1 MNFLELWTCKS
12 GNNNS
17 NYCDPTYDALVAK
30 ARRTQDNN
38 ARYAIY
44 GQLEDKLLGK
54 DGAVPFSPIYWY
66 TYVQLERPT
75 IKDSLNVN
83 LLNQTDYSKV
93 VEVQPRASRAG
104 GGGPPAPA
112 PPRTLDSRAMTRL
125 IVRRV
130 LWTVPVILLVILMT
144 FVLMRQIE
152 GNPFRQSE
160 RAIPE
165 SIQRN
170 LEAKYGLD
178 QPWYVQYVRYVR
190 GVVTFDL
197 GPSLV
202 LRNQSVN
209 DIVREHFP
217 PSLELG
223 ALAMLF
229 ALVFGIPLGLLA
241 ALRANK
247 WPDYGAMVVAN
258 VGFAIPSFLVATLL
272 IYWFAV
278 KLKIGVPTSGWDS
291 WQSKVLPSIAL
302 GLGPMAYF
310 ARLTRGSVLETLQQ
324 DYIRTARAKGLR
336 RRRVVVVHTL
346 RNSLIPVV
354 TAAGPILGFLIT
366 GSFVI
371 EQIFAIPGIGRYY
384 VTAVTARDYSVVMG
398 LTVLLAMIVIVAN
411 MVVDILYG
419 ILDPR
424 TREAR

>member
-1 MNFLELWTCKS
+1 
-12 GNNNS
+12 
-17 NYCDPTYDALVAK
+17 
-30 ARRTQDNN
+30 
-38 ARYAIY
+38 
-44 GQLEDKLLGK
+44 
-54 DGAVPFSPIYWY
+54 
-66 TYVQLERPT
+66 
-75 IKDSLNVN
+75 
-83 LLNQTDYSKV
+83 
-93 VEVQPRASRAG
+93 
-104 GGGPPAPA
+104 
-112 PPRTLDSRAMTRL
+112 MTRL
-125 IVRRV
+125 IIRRV

-144 FVLMRQIE
+144 FLLMRQIE
-152 GNPFRQSE
+152 GNPFRHSE

-178 QPWYVQYVRYVR
+178 DPWYVQYVRYVR
-190 GVVTFDL
+190 DVATFDL

-202 LRNQSVN
+202 LRNRDVN

-247 WPDYGAMVVAN
+247 WPDYSAMVVAN
-258 VGFAIPSFLVATLL
+258 VGFAVPSFLVATLL
-272 IYWFAV
+272 IYFFAV
-278 KLKIGVPTSGWDS
+278 RWGDIFDVPTSGWDT
-291 WQSKVLPSIAL
+291 WQSKILSTIVL

-384 VTAVTARDYSVVMG
+384 VTAVTAR
-398 LTVLLAMIVIVAN
+398 TT
-411 MVVDILYG
+411 
-419 ILDPR
+419 PW
-424 TREAR
+424 

>member
-1 MNFLELWTCKS
+1 
-12 GNNNS
+12 
-17 NYCDPTYDALVAK
+17 
-30 ARRTQDNN
+30 
-38 ARYAIY
+38 
-44 GQLEDKLLGK
+44 
-54 DGAVPFSPIYWY
+54 
-66 TYVQLERPT
+66 
-75 IKDSLNVN
+75 
-83 LLNQTDYSKV
+83 
-93 VEVQPRASRAG
+93 
-104 GGGPPAPA
+104 
-112 PPRTLDSRAMTRL
+112 MTRL
-125 IVRRV
+125 IIRRV

-144 FVLMRQIE
+144 FLLMRQIE
-152 GNPFRQSE
+152 GNPFRHSE

-178 QPWYVQYVRYVR
+178 DPWYVQYVRYVR
-190 GVVTFDL
+190 DVATFDL

-202 LRNQSVN
+202 LRNRDVN

-247 WPDYGAMVVAN
+247 WPDYSAMVVAN
-258 VGFAIPSFLVATLL
+258 VGFAVPSFLVATLL
-272 IYWFAV
+272 IYFFAV
-278 KLKIGVPTSGWDS
+278 RWGDIFDVPTSGWDT
-291 WQSKVLPSIAL
+291 WQSKILPTVAL

-398 LTVLLAMIVIVAN
+398 LTVLLAMIVIIAN